1 MAWYCQN
8 YRKTKDIP
16 DLQKKFCNVSIQGIR
31 LGIDNFEFEFYEK
44 KKHSEVC
51 IDLIQKK
58 IKENKNIDIPKSTG
72 NKEAN
77 EINKEIEMI
86 SKIESKKDLNKY
98 LENYLLKYKNII
110 ITCNEFIKFL
120 KNLYFNNHLNNK
132 FEIKE
137 TMFKNIYYKI
147 KRNLD
152 QLNLEDIYKYAKKL
166 SNGEYF
172 CRYIGYKLLISKDK
186 K

>member
-1 MAWYCQN
+1 
-8 YRKTKDIP
+8 
-16 DLQKKFCNVSIQGIR
+16 
-31 LGIDNFEFEFYEK
+31 
-44 KKHSEVC
+44 
-51 IDLIQKK
+51 
-58 IKENKNIDIPKSTG
+58 
-72 NKEAN
+72 
-77 EINKEIEMI
+77 MI

-147 KRNLD
+147 KRNLA
-152 QLNLEDIYKYAKKL
+152 QLNLEDINMRKNYPMENIFAGILATNY
-166 SNGEYF
+166 
-172 CRYIGYKLLISKDK
+172 
-186 K
+186 